1 MRLYPFTGRHGHP
14 RRWRPIVAVGLLLGC
29 LAAPPLQA
37 AEPETQSSAKSGV
50 KSGAKSDSPSAES
63 GSKPLAEQLRQA
75 TSQGK
80 LSQKQL
86 TVVVNG
92 NEAAATTLS
101 TLPAKPARPSAP
113 SRPTVLN
120 LSRTAVIDEPAA
132 PAVEGGRPPASA
144 SSAIQRARA
153 KAHGQVTASS
163 ASSHG
168 SAKTAHNH
176 ATHWD
181 YEGEAGPSRWGQLQS
196 DFKTCAAGQRQ
207 SPIHIQ
213 STQTLQGP
221 AEPIQF
227 NYQDSTGIVVN
238 NGHTIQVDVVGD
250 NSIQVR
256 NTRYDLVQF
265 HFHHPAEERIN
276 DRVHSMVA
284 HLVHRNAQ
292 GQLAVVAI
300 LIDPGQANPLINK
313 VWTYMPLDSQ
323 DSVRMPGNQ
332 LNLSELLPKDQRYY
346 QYLGS
351 LTTPPCTEG
360 VLWLVLKQPVTLSR
374 DQIRLFGQLYPY
386 NARPVQP
393 VNGRPV
399 REAQ

>member
-1 MRLYPFTGRHGHP
+1 MPLYSVPGHHGHP
-14 RRWRPIVAVGLLLGC
+14 HHWRLILTASLLLGC
-29 LAAPPLQA
+29 LAAASLHA
-37 AEPETQSSAKSGV
+37 AEPETQSAPKSAPK
-50 KSGAKSDSPSAES
+50 PAEA
-63 GSKPLAEQLRQA
+63 GNTPLAEQLRQA

-92 NEAAATTLS
+92 NETTATTLS

-113 SRPTVLN
+113 SRPAVLN
-120 LSRTAVIDEPAA
+120 LSRTPVIDEPAA
-132 PAVEGGRPPASA
+132 PAVEGARASA
-144 SSAIQRARA
+144 SAPSTVQRARA
-153 KAHGQVTASS
+153 KAHGQATSTTS
-163 ASSHG
+163 ASHT
-168 SAKTAHNH
+168 SAKAAHTHTA
-176 ATHWD
+176 HWD
-181 YEGEAGPSRWGQLQS
+181 YEGEAGSSRWGQLQA

-300 LIDPGQANPLINK
+300 LIDPGQANPLIHK

-332 LNLSELLPKDQRYY
+332 LNLGELLPKDQRYY

-374 DQIRLFGQLYPY
+374 EQIRLFGQLYPY

-393 VNGRPV
+393 VNGRPI

>member
-1 MRLYPFTGRHGHP
+1 MRHLSLPRPLGHP
-14 RRWRPIVAVGLLLGC
+14 RGWQPLLAASLLLSC
-29 LAAPPLQA
+29 LTCAPLRA
-37 AEPETQSSAKSGV
+37 AEPEPEAKPQTSGN
-50 KSGAKSDSPSAES
+50 
-63 GSKPLAEQLRQA
+63 KPLAEQLRQA

-86 TVVVNG
+86 TVVING
-92 NEAAATTLS
+92 NEASASTLS

-113 SRPTVLN
+113 SRPSVIN
-120 LSRTAVIDEPAA
+120 LSRTPILDETPA
-132 PAVEGGRPPASA
+132 PAVQGGNAPAAA
-144 SSAIQRARA
+144 SNVQRARA
-153 KAHGQVTASS
+153 KAHGTT
-163 ASSHG
+163 G
-168 SAKTAHNH
+168 STKAGAHAQAH

-181 YEGEAGPSRWGQLQS
+181 YEGEGGPAQWGQLQPE
-196 DFKTCAAGQRQ
+196 FKTCATGQRQ

-213 STQTLQGP
+213 SQQTLQGP

-238 NGHTIQVDVVGD
+238 NGHTVQVDVIGD

-300 LIDPGQANPLINK
+300 LIDPGVANPLIHK

-323 DSVRMPGNQ
+323 DSVRMPSQ
-332 LNLSELLPKDQRYY
+332 SLNLSELLPKDQRYY
-346 QYLGS
+346 QFLGS

-360 VLWLVLKQPVTLSR
+360 VLWLVIKQPMTLSR
-374 DQIRLFGQLYPY
+374 EQIRLFGQLYPY
-386 NARPVQP
+386 NARPVQA
-393 VNGRPV
+393 VNGRPI